1 MTNQEKMLS
10 LVLSDA
16 NLMKFYKLEASEIL
30 SIADALNSEQTII
43 VAIAK
48 IIKGLNGSDVSSKQK
63 EVYKEVFNYLN
74 NNPL

>member
-74 NNPL
+74 INLL

>member
-16 NLMKFYKLEASEIL
+16 NLIKFYELETSEIL
-30 SIADALNSEQTII
+30 SISDALNSKQPII

-63 EVYKEVFNYLN
+63 EVYNEVFNYLN
-74 NNPL
+74 NNLL

>member
-16 NLMKFYKLEASEIL
+16 NLIKFYELETSEIL
-30 SIADALNSEQTII
+30 SISDALNSKQPII

-74 NNPL
+74 NNLL

>member
-74 NNPL
+74 NNLL